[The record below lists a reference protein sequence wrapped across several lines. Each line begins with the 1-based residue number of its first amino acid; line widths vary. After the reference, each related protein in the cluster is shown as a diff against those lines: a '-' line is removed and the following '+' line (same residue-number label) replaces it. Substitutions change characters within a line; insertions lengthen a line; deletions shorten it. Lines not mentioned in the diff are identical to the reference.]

1 MLLSIDIGSTE
12 GQGLN
17 PACPPVSHLRVCREK
32 HILARLES
40 LQKQQQPQL
49 RLGGGRG
56 GDQGDRGGDEDGG
69 GGGGGGGGGDEDTER
84 ELWLLQA
91 DLAGLQVE
99 LRDSQ
104 S

>member
-1 MLLSIDIGSTE
+1 M
-12 GQGLN
+12 
-17 PACPPVSHLRVCREK
+17 SHPGALCREK

-56 GDQGDRGGDEDGG
+56 GGQGDGDEDGA
-69 GGGGGGGGGDEDTER
+69 GGGGGGDEDTER

-91 DLAGLQVE
+91 DLAGLQVGWRIE
-99 LRDSQ
+99 C
-104 S
+104 